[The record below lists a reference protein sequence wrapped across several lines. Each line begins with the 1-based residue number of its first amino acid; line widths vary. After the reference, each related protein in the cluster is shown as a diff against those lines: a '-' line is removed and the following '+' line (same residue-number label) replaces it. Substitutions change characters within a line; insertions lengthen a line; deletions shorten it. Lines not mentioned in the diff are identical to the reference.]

1 MLLGALLQHPPSPP
15 RPPGA
20 SILPSMVVPPVSDC
34 TIWCRAGFTH
44 TAFVFGYESQ
54 VHKSEIVGDSVPA
67 GALITTFQK
76 GLQYLELEANLAAEV
91 RDHSIIGYCAL
102 DGSPAAALPC
112 RPRHRLHDNA
122 FGLWQTRCVSCI
134 LLRPPEL

>member
-1 MLLGALLQHPPSPP
+1 
-15 RPPGA
+15 
-20 SILPSMVVPPVSDC
+20 MVEPPVINC
-34 TIWCRAGFTH
+34 TIPCPAGFTH

-91 RDHSIIGYCAL
+91 RDHSQ
-102 DGSPAAALPC
+102 S
-112 RPRHRLHDNA
+112 
-122 FGLWQTRCVSCI
+122 W
-134 LLRPPEL
+134 LLRAGRLTGSGPPLYTSSPVA